1 MWFSAGTQAN
11 WIQFEFDKVYALHEL
26 WVWNSNQ
33 LIEPF
38 LGFGAKTVKI
48 EYSTD
53 GTAWTPLAN
62 VPEFARA
69 PGQPGYTPNTKVSFG
84 GVSAK
89 FVKLTIEKGW
99 GATPSTGL
107 SEVRFFYIPAASAA
121 KP

>member
-1 MWFSAGTQAN
+1 
-11 WIQFEFDKVYALHEL
+11 
-26 WVWNSNQ
+26 VWNSNQ
-33 LIEPF
+33 NIEPF

-53 GTAWTPLAN
+53 GTAWTPLAS

-69 PGQPGYTPNTKVSFG
+69 PGQSAYVHNTTVSFG

-89 FVKLTIEKGW
+89 YVKLMIEKGW
-99 GATPSTGL
+99 GVTPSVGL
-107 SEVRFFYIPAASAA
+107 SEVRFFYIPDRVAA